1 MPKVD
6 LELFFKPRSIA
17 IIGASA
23 DLATISG
30 KPLRYLT
37 EHGYRGKIY
46 PVNPKYKEI
55 AGYPCYPSITEVS
68 GPVDLALI
76 AVNYKRVLPMLEQ
89 CAEKGVRFATIFSS
103 GFAEA
108 GEEGRALQRELA
120 EFARRTGLR
129 LCGPNCQGAV
139 NLHDNIAA
147 AFSASLDIKPFTPG
161 SVGFVTQ
168 SGALGYSIFNLAQ
181 EAGVG
186 FSYVVSTGN
195 EVDLDCLDFMRY
207 MLEDDNTR
215 VVFTYLEGMRDGEKF
230 ARVADRALEL
240 GKPLAVLKVGRSE
253 TGSKAASSHTAA
265 LTGSDQV
272 YDAFFGQK
280 GIIRVGDIEEFIDL
294 ARLINGGAKFPRGKR
309 LGIIT
314 TSGGAGVLAAD
325 TAEECGLQVP
335 PLQEETRR
343 QILTVIP
350 AYGSALNPVDVTAQV
365 ISEAE
370 GFWKVLQAMVDD
382 PGIDALAV
390 VITMIT
396 GASGLRMA
404 QDVAKMSRLT
414 EKPLAVAWTAGD
426 RLMGECFAVLREAGV
441 TWYKSPVRCVKAL
454 ARLMHYGTF
463 REQWRQQ
470 TAASAGRISLADSSV
485 AGVPA
490 AVREILSGA
499 GKVLSERE
507 SKAVLSAFGIPVTRE
522 ETARTQ
528 EEALSIA
535 GKIGYPVALK
545 VDSPDILHKTEAGAI
560 RLGVSGDRE
569 LREAFA
575 EVLANARRHSPE
587 ARINGVLVQEMVP
600 PGGVEVIVGVK
611 SDPQFGPVVV
621 FGLGGI
627 FVEILKDVARRVAPL
642 SPAEARA
649 MIREIRGFGLLA
661 GARGRAKADVEA
673 LAEVLVKVA
682 GLALVLKDELAEL
695 DINPLIVL
703 PAGKG
708 VKVADALLI
717 RKG

>member
-1 MPKVD
+1 MQQTD

-23 DLATISG
+23 DPTTISG

-37 EHGYRGKIY
+37 QHGYQGKIF

-55 AGYPCYPSITEVS
+55 AGYPCYPSIAEVP

-139 NLHDNIAA
+139 NLYGKVAA
-147 AFSASLDIKPFTPG
+147 AFSAALDIQPFIPG

-186 FSYVVSTGN
+186 FSCVVSTGN
-195 EVDLDCLDFMRY
+195 EVDLDCLDFMSY
-207 MLEDDNTR
+207 MLEEENTR
-215 VVFTYLEGMRDGEKF
+215 VIFTYLEGMRDGTKF
-230 ARVADRALEL
+230 SRVADRALEL

-253 TGSKAASSHTAA
+253 AGSKAASSHTAA

-272 YDAFFGQK
+272 YEAFFRQK

-294 ARLINGGAKFPRGKR
+294 ARLINSGVKFPRGRR
-309 LGIIT
+309 LGVIT

-325 TAEECGLQVP
+325 TAEEFGLQVP
-335 PLQEETRR
+335 SLRDETRR
-343 QILTVIP
+343 QILSVIP
-350 AYGSALNPVDVTAQV
+350 PYGSALNPVDITAQV
-365 ISEAE
+365 INEAE
-370 GFWKVLQAMVDD
+370 GFWKVLQAMVND
-382 PGIDALAV
+382 PEIDALVV

-404 QDVAKMSRLT
+404 QDVAKMSTLT
-414 EKPLAVAWTAGD
+414 DKPLAVAWTAGD
-426 RLMGECFAVLREAGV
+426 DLMSESFAVLREAGV
-441 TWYKSPVRCVKAL
+441 TLYKSPVRCVKAL
-454 ARLMHYGTF
+454 ARLMDYAVF
-463 REQWRQQ
+463 REQWLQRA
-470 TAASAGRISLADSSV
+470 AASTGRKTPEGATAGGLPDT
-485 AGVPA
+485 
-490 AVREILSGA
+490 VREILSGA

-522 ETARTQ
+522 ETARTA
-528 EEALSIA
+528 EEAVTIA
-535 GKIGYPVALK
+535 GRIGYPVALK

-575 EVLANARRHSPE
+575 EVLASARRYSPA
-587 ARINGVLVQEMVP
+587 ARLNGVLVQEMVA
-600 PGGVEVIVGVK
+600 PGGTEVIVGVK
-611 SDPQFGPVVV
+611 SDPQFGPVVI

-642 SPAEARA
+642 TRDEARA
-649 MIREIRGFGLLA
+649 MIKEIRGYALLT
-661 GARGRAKADVEA
+661 GARGRAKADLDA

-682 GLALVLKDELAEL
+682 GMALVLKDELAEL

-703 PAGKG
+703 PEGKG

-717 RKG
+717 RK